1 MALWFCWFVSLLGCA
16 ALEVM
21 WGTLYEVWG
30 WIMLY
35 FARFGRVL
43 GFIFGVLEAIFAAL
57 SGSWEPF

>member
-1 MALWFCWFVSLLGCA
+1 MALWVCWCVSWLGCA

-43 GFIFGVLEAIFAAL
+43 GFIFEVLEAIFGAL
-57 SGSWEPF
+57 RVPWEPF